1 MTTYITLVNQLLR
14 RINETELDT
23 TGDGFGNVR
32 NLQALSK
39 DAINSSIREI
49 LQVSQEW
56 PFTLITYTQAMTA
69 GTGVYSFPA
78 DFSKVDWD
86 TFYLK
91 RDDTVL
97 NEPMRLPV
105 VPYTDYLKTYRPAED
120 LGGESARTIPQRIYQ
135 TQESKFGVTPVP
147 DNTYDIEYRYW
158 SFPADLSAYNDTSVI
173 PNRFNTV
180 VIDGAMMYI
189 MRFRSNDQSG
199 QIHEQKFKDGINNMR
214 RLLLDSHLQVT
225 STLTG
230 SHFNT
235 SSGTR

>member
-1 MTTYITLVNQLLR
+1 MATYITLVNQLLR
-14 RINETELDT
+14 RINETELDA
-23 TGDGFGNVR
+23 TGDGFANVR

-56 PFTLITYTQAMTA
+56 PFILVTNTQTLTV
-69 GTGVYSFPA
+69 GSGSYSFPA
-78 DFSKVDWD
+78 DFSKIDWD
-86 TFYLK
+86 TFYIK
-91 RDDTVL
+91 RDATVL

-105 VPYTDYLKTYRPAED
+105 ISYKDYLKTYRPAED
-120 LGGESARTIPQRIYQ
+120 VGGETARAVPQRVYQ
-135 TQESKFGVTPVP
+135 TQEAKFGITPLP
-147 DNTYDIEYRYW
+147 DNTYQIEYRYW
-158 SFPADLSAYNDTSVI
+158 SFPADLSAFDDTCIV
-173 PNRFNTV
+173 PDRFNTV

-225 STLTG
+225 STVTG
-230 SHFNT
+230 QHFNT

>member
-56 PFTLITYTQAMTA
+56 PFTLVTYTQAMTA
-69 GTGVYSFPA
+69 GTGV
-78 DFSKVDWD
+78 
-86 TFYLK
+86 
-91 RDDTVL
+91 
-97 NEPMRLPV
+97 
-105 VPYTDYLKTYRPAED
+105 YTDYLKTYRPAED

-135 TQESKFGVTPVP
+135 TQESKFGVTPIP
-147 DNTYDIEYRYW
+147 DSTYDIEYRYW
-158 SFPADLSAYNDTSVI
+158 SFPADLSAYNDTSVV
-173 PNRFNTV
+173 PDRFNTV

>member
-1 MTTYITLVNQLLR
+1 MATYITLVNQLLR

-23 TGDGFGNVR
+23 TGDGFGTVR

-56 PFTLITYTQAMTA
+56 PFILVTNTQTLTV
-69 GTGVYSFPA
+69 GSGSYSFPA

-86 TFYLK
+86 TFYIK
-91 RDDTVL
+91 RHVTAL

-105 VPYTDYLKTYRPAED
+105 ISYTEYLKTYRPLED
-120 LGGESARTIPQRIYQ
+120 TGGETARTVPQRIYQ
-135 TQESKFGVTPVP
+135 TQEGKFGITPLP
-147 DNTYDIEYRYW
+147 NNTYEIEYRYW
-158 SFPADLSAYNDTSVI
+158 LFPADLSAFDDTCVV
-173 PNRFNTV
+173 PDRFNTV

-214 RLLLDSHLQVT
+214 RLLLDSHLQIT
-225 STLTG
+225 STVTG
-230 SHFNT
+230 NHFNT